1 MTVSYVIISERKYIV
16 DETRNKLTLLE
27 LAVAVII
34 IICGIAS
41 GITGNKDLASDDY
54 RTYECDYKST
64 SITQTRIETVI
75 DGGDVI
81 IKGSSIAKLK
91 ITDPLG
97 MYDADGNEIAYAGDT
112 YGFIAQDTHG
122 IYVNGEFEI
131 NMEGN
136 VSLLGNVYTLKDK
149 DGNALATIDCNSF
162 DTKGYVIDNNGN
174 IIASYESLYA
184 VNDYTVKICDNG
196 ICSDEA
202 MLLIIASYVSDVKY
216 DS

>member
-1 MTVSYVIISERKYIV
+1 MDKERDKLVLIECIVVVIIV
-16 DETRNKLTLLE
+16 
-27 LAVAVII
+27 
-34 IICGIAS
+34 ICGIAS
-41 GITGNKDLASDDY
+41 GITRSKDLASDDY

-75 DGGDVI
+75 DGKDII

-97 MYDADGNEIAYAGDT
+97 MYDADDNEIAYAGDT

-122 IYVNGEFEI
+122 IYVNGKFEI

-162 DTKGYVIDNNGN
+162 DTKGYVTDNDGN

-184 VNDYTVKICDNG
+184 VNDYTVKICDND

>member
-1 MTVSYVIISERKYIV
+1 MNETRDRLVLIECVIVVII
-16 DETRNKLTLLE
+16 
-27 LAVAVII
+27 VIW
-34 IICGIAS
+34 GIAS
-41 GITGNKDLASDDY
+41 GIANSKDLASDDY

-64 SITQTRIETVI
+64 SITQTRIETLI
-75 DGGDVI
+75 DGRDVI

-149 DGNALATIDCNSF
+149 DGNTLATIDCNSF
-162 DTKGYVIDNNGN
+162 DTKGYVTDNDGN

>member
-1 MTVSYVIISERKYIV
+1 MDEARDRLVLIECVIVVII
-16 DETRNKLTLLE
+16 
-27 LAVAVII
+27 VIW
-34 IICGIAS
+34 GIAS
-41 GITGNKDLASDDY
+41 GIANSKDLASDDY
-54 RTYECDYKST
+54 RTYGCDYKST
-64 SITQTRIETVI
+64 SITQTRIETLI
-75 DGGDVI
+75 DGRDVI

-136 VSLLGNVYTLKDK
+136 VSLLGNIYTLKDK

-162 DTKGYVIDNNGN
+162 DTKGYVTDNDGN

-184 VNDYTVKICDNG
+184 VNDYTVKICDND

>member
-1 MTVSYVIISERKYIV
+1 MNKARDELVLIECVIVVII
-16 DETRNKLTLLE
+16 
-27 LAVAVII
+27 VIW
-34 IICGIAS
+34 GIAS
-41 GITGNKDLASDDY
+41 GITSSKNLANDNY

-75 DGGDVI
+75 DGRDII
-81 IKGSSIAKLK
+81 IKGNAIAKLK
-91 ITDPLG
+91 ITDPLR

-162 DTKGYVIDNNGN
+162 DTKGYVTDNDGN
-174 IIASYESLYA
+174 IIASYESLFA
-184 VNDYTVKICDNG
+184 VNDYTVKICDND

>member
-1 MTVSYVIISERKYIV
+1 MNEARDRLVLIECVIVVII
-16 DETRNKLTLLE
+16 
-27 LAVAVII
+27 VIW
-34 IICGIAS
+34 GIAS
-41 GITGNKDLASDDY
+41 GITNSKDLASDDY

-64 SITQTRIETVI
+64 SITQTRIKTVI
-75 DGGDVI
+75 DGKDVI

-97 MYDADGNEIAYAGDT
+97 MYDAVGNEIAYAGDT
-112 YGFIAQDTHG
+112 YGFIAQNTHG

-162 DTKGYVIDNNGN
+162 DTKGYVTDNDGN
-174 IIASYESLYA
+174 IIASYESLFA
-184 VNDYTVKICDNG
+184 VNDYTVKICDND

>member
-1 MTVSYVIISERKYIV
+1 MNRAR
-16 DETRNKLTLLE
+16 DELVLIE
-27 LAVAVII
+27 CVVAVII
-34 IICGIAS
+34 VIWGVAS
-41 GITGNKDLASDDY
+41 GIAGSKDLASDDY
-54 RTYECDYKST
+54 RTYECDYKSS

-75 DGGDVI
+75 DGRDIV
-81 IKGSSIAKLK
+81 IKGGSIAKLK

-149 DGNALATIDCNSF
+149 DGNALATINCNSF
-162 DTKGYVIDNNGN
+162 DTKGYVTDNDDN

-184 VNDYTVKICDNG
+184 ASDYTVKICDND

>member
-1 MTVSYVIISERKYIV
+1 VNKARDELVLIECVIVVII
-16 DETRNKLTLLE
+16 
-27 LAVAVII
+27 VIW
-34 IICGIAS
+34 GIAS
-41 GITGNKDLASDDY
+41 GITSSKNLANDNY

-75 DGGDVI
+75 DGRDII
-81 IKGSSIAKLK
+81 IKGNAIAKLK

-162 DTKGYVIDNNGN
+162 DTKGYVTDNDGN
-174 IIASYESLYA
+174 IIASYESLFA
-184 VNDYTVKICDNG
+184 VNDYTVKICDND

>member
-1 MTVSYVIISERKYIV
+1 MNKARDELVLIECVIVVII
-16 DETRNKLTLLE
+16 
-27 LAVAVII
+27 VIW
-34 IICGIAS
+34 GIAS
-41 GITGNKDLASDDY
+41 GITSSKNLANDNY

-75 DGGDVI
+75 DGRDII
-81 IKGSSIAKLK
+81 IKGNAIAKLK

-162 DTKGYVIDNNGN
+162 DTKGYVTDNDGN
-174 IIASYESLYA
+174 IIASYESLFA
-184 VNDYTVKICDNG
+184 VNDYTVKICDND

>member
-1 MTVSYVIISERKYIV
+1 MDKERDKLVLIECIIVVII
-16 DETRNKLTLLE
+16 
-27 LAVAVII
+27 VIW
-34 IICGIAS
+34 GIAS
-41 GITGNKDLASDDY
+41 GITKSKDLASDDY
-54 RTYECDYKST
+54 RTYECNYKST
-64 SITQTRIETVI
+64 SITQTRIKTVI
-75 DGGDVI
+75 DGRDVI
-81 IKGSSIAKLK
+81 ITGSSIAKLK

-131 NMEGN
+131 NMGGN

-162 DTKGYVIDNNGN
+162 DTKGYVTDNDGN

>member
-1 MTVSYVIISERKYIV
+1 MNEARDRLVLIECVIVVII
-16 DETRNKLTLLE
+16 
-27 LAVAVII
+27 VIW
-34 IICGIAS
+34 GIAS
-41 GITGNKDLASDDY
+41 GITNSKDLASDDY

-75 DGGDVI
+75 DGRDVI

-91 ITDPLG
+91 ITDPLR

-122 IYVNGEFEI
+122 IYVNDEFEI

-162 DTKGYVIDNNGN
+162 DTKGYVTDNDDN

-184 VNDYTVKICDNG
+184 VNDYTVKICDND

>member
-1 MTVSYVIISERKYIV
+1 MNKARDELVLIECVIFVII
-16 DETRNKLTLLE
+16 
-27 LAVAVII
+27 VIW
-34 IICGIAS
+34 GIAS
-41 GITGNKDLASDDY
+41 GITSSKDLTSDDY
-54 RTYECDYKST
+54 RTYKCDYKST

-75 DGGDVI
+75 DGRDII
-81 IKGSSIAKLK
+81 IKGDAIAKLK

-131 NMEGN
+131 NMEDN

-162 DTKGYVIDNNGN
+162 DTKGYVTDNDDN
-174 IIASYESLYA
+174 IIASYESLFA
-184 VNDYTVKICDNG
+184 VSDYTVKICDND

>member
-1 MTVSYVIISERKYIV
+1 MDKERDKLVLIECIVVVII
-16 DETRNKLTLLE
+16 
-27 LAVAVII
+27 VIW
-34 IICGIAS
+34 GIAS
-41 GITGNKDLASDDY
+41 GITRSKDLASDDY

-75 DGGDVI
+75 DGRDVI

>member
-1 MTVSYVIISERKYIV
+1 MNKVRDELVLIECVIVVII
-16 DETRNKLTLLE
+16 
-27 LAVAVII
+27 VIW
-34 IICGIAS
+34 GIAS
-41 GITGNKDLASDDY
+41 GITSSKDLASDDY

-75 DGGDVI
+75 DGKDI
-81 IKGSSIAKLK
+81 TIKGGSIAKLK

-162 DTKGYVIDNNGN
+162 DTKSYITDNDGN
-174 IIASYESLYA
+174 IIASYESLFTMS
-184 VNDYTVKICDNG
+184 DYTVKICDND

-202 MLLIIASYVSDVKY
+202 MLLIIASYVSDVKH
-216 DS
+216 DN

>member
-1 MTVSYVIISERKYIV
+1 MNKARDELVLIECVIVVII
-16 DETRNKLTLLE
+16 
-27 LAVAVII
+27 VIW
-34 IICGIAS
+34 GIAS
-41 GITGNKDLASDDY
+41 GITSSKDLANDDY
-54 RTYECDYKST
+54 RTYKCDYKST

-75 DGGDVI
+75 DGKDVI

-149 DGNALATIDCNSF
+149 DGNTLATIDCNSF
-162 DTKGYVIDNNGN
+162 DTKGYVTDNDGN